1 LKYTLYIAAIFFAF
15 ACNNKAGSDAI
26 IAQVGD
32 KVLYLA
38 ELQDIIPDD
47 SSPEDSLMLAEKY
60 VKDWIVDQVVVKKAE
75 ENLSEEQKNFEELI
89 ENYRKTLL
97 TYSYEQ
103 ELVRQQLDTNVTNE
117 EIEKY
122 YNDNIQN
129 FELRDYIVKV
139 KFCAIASDSKDLKQL
154 KKLFYS
160 SDPKDYLKW
169 EALCIEKQASYYID
183 EDNWMLWDDLVK
195 KIPIEVFD
203 VESFLT
209 RNKSVEVDKNGNTHL
224 IAFLDYQLSGS
235 RSPLSFERER
245 IKAMIINKRKLDLIA
260 KMKEDLYQQAVSN
273 NEVENYLNKK

>member
-1 LKYTLYIAAIFFAF
+1 MKNILCIAAIIFAF
-15 ACNNKAGSDAI
+15 ACNNKADSDAI

-32 KVLYLA
+32 KVLYLT

-103 ELVRQQLDTNVTNE
+103 ELVRQQLDTNVSNE

-139 KFCAIASDSKDLKQL
+139 KFCALASDSKDLKQL

-160 SDPKDYLKW
+160 SDPKDFLKW

-183 EDNWMLWDDLVK
+183 EDHWMLWDDLVK

>member
-1 LKYTLYIAAIFFAF
+1 LKNILCIAAIIFAF
-15 ACNNKAGSDAI
+15 ACNNKADSDAI

-32 KVLYLA
+32 KVLYLT

-160 SDPKDYLKW
+160 SDSKDFLKW

-195 KIPIEVFD
+195 KIPIDVFD

>member
-1 LKYTLYIAAIFFAF
+1 MKYALYIVAIFFAF
-15 ACNNKAGSDAI
+15 ACNNKADSDAI

-47 SSPEDSLMLAEKY
+47 SSPEDSLMLGEKY
-60 VKDWIVDQVVVKKAE
+60 VKDWIVDQVVIKKAE
-75 ENLSEEQKNFEELI
+75 ENLSEEQKNFEVLI

-103 ELVRQQLDTNVTNE
+103 ELVRQQLDTTVSNE

-183 EDNWMLWDDLVK
+183 EDHWMLWEDLVK

-209 RNKSVEVDKNGNTHL
+209 RNKSVEVEKNGNTHL

-245 IKAMIINKRKLDLIA
+245 IKAMIINKRKLDLIS

>member
-1 LKYTLYIAAIFFAF
+1 MKKTLYIAAILFAF
-15 ACNNKAGSDAI
+15 ACNNKADSDAI

-47 SSPEDSLMLAEKY
+47 SSPEDSLMLGEKY

-103 ELVRQQLDTNVTNE
+103 ELVRQQLDTNVSNE

-139 KFCAIASDSKDLKQL
+139 KFCALASDSKDLKQL

-160 SDPKDYLKW
+160 SDPKDFLKW

-183 EDNWMLWDDLVK
+183 EDRWMLWEDLVK

-209 RNKSVEVDKNGNTHL
+209 RNKSVEVEKNGNTHL

-235 RSPLSFERER
+235 RSPLSFEKER
-245 IKAMIINKRKLDLIA
+245 IKAMIINKRKLDLIS

>member
-1 LKYTLYIAAIFFAF
+1 MKNILCIAAIIFAF
-15 ACNNKAGSDAI
+15 ACNNKADSDAI

-32 KVLYLA
+32 KVLYLT

-160 SDPKDYLKW
+160 SDSKDFLKW

-195 KIPIEVFD
+195 KIPIDVFD

>member
-1 LKYTLYIAAIFFAF
+1 LKKTLYIAAILFAF
-15 ACNNKAGSDAI
+15 ACNNKADSDAI

-47 SSPEDSLMLAEKY
+47 SSPEDSLMLGEKY

-103 ELVRQQLDTNVTNE
+103 ELVRQQLDTNVSNE

-139 KFCAIASDSKDLKQL
+139 KFCALASDSKDLKQL

-160 SDPKDYLKW
+160 SDPKDFLKW

-183 EDNWMLWDDLVK
+183 EDRWMLWEDLVK

-209 RNKSVEVDKNGNTHL
+209 RNKSVEVEKNGNTHL

-235 RSPLSFERER
+235 RSPLSFEKER
-245 IKAMIINKRKLDLIA
+245 IKAMIINKRKLDLIS

>member
-1 LKYTLYIAAIFFAF
+1 MKNTLCIAAIIFAF
-15 ACNNKAGSDAI
+15 ACNNKADSDAI

-32 KVLYLA
+32 KVLYLT

-60 VKDWIVDQVVVKKAE
+60 VKDWIVDKVVVKKAE

-103 ELVRQQLDTNVTNE
+103 ELVRQQLDTNVSNE

-139 KFCAIASDSKDLKQL
+139 KFCALASDSKDLKQL

-160 SDPKDYLKW
+160 SDPKDFLKW

-183 EDNWMLWDDLVK
+183 EDHWMLWDDLVK

>member
-1 LKYTLYIAAIFFAF
+1 LKKTLYIAAILFAF
-15 ACNNKAGSDAI
+15 ACNNKADSDAI

-47 SSPEDSLMLAEKY
+47 SSPEDSLMLGEKY

-89 ENYRKTLL
+89 DV
-97 TYSYEQ
+97 S
-103 ELVRQQLDTNVTNE
+103 NE

-139 KFCAIASDSKDLKQL
+139 KFCALASDSKDLKQL

-160 SDPKDYLKW
+160 SDPKDFLKW

-183 EDNWMLWDDLVK
+183 EDRWMLWEDLVK

-209 RNKSVEVDKNGNTHL
+209 RNKSVEVEKNGNTHL

-235 RSPLSFERER
+235 RSPLSFEKER
-245 IKAMIINKRKLDLIA
+245 IKAMIINKRKLDLIS

>member
-1 LKYTLYIAAIFFAF
+1 
-15 ACNNKAGSDAI
+15 
-26 IAQVGD
+26 VGD
-32 KVLYLA
+32 KVLYLS

-47 SSPEDSLMLAEKY
+47 SSPEDSLMLGEKY

-103 ELVRQQLDTNVTNE
+103 ELVRQQLDTNVSNE

-122 YNDNIQN
+122 YNENIQN

-160 SDPKDYLKW
+160 ADPKDYLKW

-183 EDNWMLWDDLVK
+183 EDHWMLWEDLVK
-195 KIPIEVFD
+195 KIPIEVYD

-209 RNKSVEVDKNGNTHL
+209 RNKSVEVEKNGNTHL

-235 RSPLSFERER
+235 RSPLSFERDR
-245 IKAMIINKRKLDLIA
+245 IKAMIINKRKLDLIS

>member
-1 LKYTLYIAAIFFAF
+1 MKNILCIAAIIFAF
-15 ACNNKAGSDAI
+15 ACNNKADSDAI

-32 KVLYLA
+32 KVLYLT

-103 ELVRQQLDTNVTNE
+103 ELVRQQLDTNVSNE

-139 KFCAIASDSKDLKQL
+139 KFCALASDSKDLKQL

-160 SDPKDYLKW
+160 SDPKDFLKW

-183 EDNWMLWDDLVK
+183 EDHWMLWEDLVK

-209 RNKSVEVDKNGNTHL
+209 RNKSVEVEKNGNTHF

-245 IKAMIINKRKLDLIA
+245 IKAMIINKRKLDLIF

>member
-1 LKYTLYIAAIFFAF
+1 MKYLIYITAILFAL
-15 ACNNKAGSDAI
+15 ACNNKSGSDAI

-32 KVLYLA
+32 KVLYLS

-47 SSPEDSLMLAEKY
+47 SSPEDSLMLGEKY

-103 ELVRQQLDTNVTNE
+103 ELVRQQLDTNVSNE

-122 YNDNIQN
+122 YNENIQN

-160 SDPKDYLKW
+160 ADPKDYLKW

-183 EDNWMLWDDLVK
+183 EDHWMLWEDLVK
-195 KIPIEVFD
+195 KIPIEVYD

-209 RNKSVEVDKNGNTHL
+209 RNKSVEVEKNGNTHL

-235 RSPLSFERER
+235 RSPLSFERDR
-245 IKAMIINKRKLDLIA
+245 IKAMIINKRKLDLIS

>member
-1 LKYTLYIAAIFFAF
+1 LKYTLYIDAIFFAF

-122 YNDNIQN
+122 YNENIQN

-169 EALCIEKQASYYID
+169 EVLCIEKQASYYID